1 MRPNRKSTYRTA
13 LNIQYNGLC
22 VEGCSRPIAAWAQPM
37 TELLRM
43 PFKVPADAGS
53 ILPQWDQKLFAHH
66 VQREKFVFLYEYI
79 ARRNGII
86 MYVRAFVPGTGLGR
100 RLDAGGLTLGTGQHT
115 WWSSVQRMDRF
126 GLVCSNMILL
136 CKWRPQL

>member
-1 MRPNRKSTYRTA
+1 MGS
-13 LNIQYNGLC
+13 
-22 VEGCSRPIAAWAQPM
+22 
-37 TELLRM
+37 
-43 PFKVPADAGS
+43 KVVHP
-53 ILPQWDQKLFAHH
+53 H

-136 CKWRPQL
+136 CKWRPQLCPSIFPISHVLCKSWPRYSMPYINYHQHPLCYLPHNGPLQLPPQTGS